1 MYMVDRIRMRKI
13 KSNHMTV
20 TTTNQIPNQD
30 IQEILGLVKGSSV
43 RARNLGR
50 DALALLKNVVGG
62 ELDEYTKLLNQ
73 SREQTIQRLITEA
86 KLLNADAVINI
97 RFSTAMVVQAAS
109 EILVYGTAVKLKKSN
124 Q

>member
-1 MYMVDRIRMRKI
+1 MVDRIRMRKI

-73 SREQTIQRLITEA
+73 SREQAIQRLITEA